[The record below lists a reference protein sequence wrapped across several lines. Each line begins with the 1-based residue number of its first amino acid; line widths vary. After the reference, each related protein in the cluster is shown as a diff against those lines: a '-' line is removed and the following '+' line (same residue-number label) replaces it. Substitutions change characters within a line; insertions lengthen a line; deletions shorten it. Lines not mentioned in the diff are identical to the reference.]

1 MNESLE
7 IGTIL
12 KDGAGHIYEVIKIR
26 NRDGTF
32 TGHQSIPD
40 EYLCRKE
47 SDGTGSWIWEETII
61 EMMENKQLIIV
72 GSE

>member
-7 IGTIL
+7 IGAIL
-12 KDGAGHIYEVIKIR
+12 KDGAGHIYKVINVR

-32 TGHQSIPD
+32 TGHQSIPL

-47 SDGTGSWIWEETII
+47 SNEIEMWIWEETIT
-61 EMMENKQLIIV
+61 EMLKNKELIIV

>member
-1 MNESLE
+1 MNESSEL
-7 IGTIL
+7 GTIL
-12 KDGAGHIYEVIKIR
+12 KDEGGYKYRVIKVR

-32 TGHQSIPD
+32 TGHQSIPV

-47 SDGTGSWIWEETII
+47 SNEIEMWIWEETIT
-61 EMMENKQLIIV
+61 EMLKNKELIIV

>member
-12 KDGAGHIYEVIKIR
+12 KDGAGHIYEVIKVR

-32 TGHQSIPD
+32 TGHQSIPV

-47 SDGTGSWIWEETII
+47 SNEIEMWIWEETII

>member
-12 KDGAGHIYEVIKIR
+12 KDGAGHIYKVINVR

-32 TGHQSIPD
+32 TGHQSIPL

-47 SDGTGSWIWEETII
+47 SDGTGSWIWEETIT
-61 EMMENKQLIIV
+61 EMTKNEQLIIV